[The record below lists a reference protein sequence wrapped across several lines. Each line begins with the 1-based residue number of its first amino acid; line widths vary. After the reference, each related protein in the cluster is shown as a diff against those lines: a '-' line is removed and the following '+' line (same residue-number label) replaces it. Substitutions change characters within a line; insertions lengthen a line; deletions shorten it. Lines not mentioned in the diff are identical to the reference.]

1 MKAFFF
7 CTAIAC
13 CAAGLLITDMATAQ
27 ELADPTRP
35 AGAVE
40 RALPA
45 AAPGVAG
52 TVAPRTWPQLQSVQ
66 IPAQG
71 AASALVDGRVV
82 RVGERIG
89 DVTVVAID
97 AEGIL
102 LRAAR
107 YEQRIALVP
116 GIVKTASAPTPIS
129 RTAVAAASKETP

>member
-1 MKAFFF
+1 MKLLSN
-7 CTAIAC
+7 AIVC
-13 CAAGLLITDMATAQ
+13 CATLLLAGTIGAQ

-35 AGAVE
+35 AGTVE
-40 RALPA
+40 RGAPAAHGVA
-45 AAPGVAG
+45 AAP
-52 TVAPRTWPQLQSVQ
+52 APRAWPQLQSVQ

-97 AEGIL
+97 AQGVL

-116 GIVKTASAPTPIS
+116 GIVKTASASTPIS

>member
-1 MKAFFF
+1 MKLLSN
-7 CTAIAC
+7 AIVC
-13 CAAGLLITDMATAQ
+13 CATLLLAGTIGAQ
-27 ELADPTRP
+27 GLADPTRP
-35 AGAVE
+35 AGTIE
-40 RALPA
+40 RGVPTVHGVA
-45 AAPGVAG
+45 AAP
-52 TVAPRTWPQLQSVQ
+52 APRAWPQLQSVQ

-97 AEGIL
+97 AQGVL

-116 GIVKTASAPTPIS
+116 GIVKTASASTPIS